1 MRKHDLT
8 NKKTTTKTKTMTMTI
23 GHNLAEMCRT
33 SPKDFAEV
41 MAGFK
46 PGMKI
51 ESETFMLGDTPLT
64 VQVFPNGKFD
74 EDTGYV
80 TLILINNGDDDITDL
95 KTINLNYTETVKAG
109 W

>member
-1 MRKHDLT
+1 MD
-8 NKKTTTKTKTMTMTI
+8 NTTVVSAKSGLIK
-23 GHNLAEMCRT
+23 AEGKLVI
-33 SPKDFAEV
+33 KDFAEE

-46 PGMKI
+46 PGMMI
-51 ESETFMLGDTPLT
+51 ESEAFMLGDTPLT

-109 W
+109 